1 MGAPLPR
8 RIPKPRSPKQ
18 CRKCQEWLPI
28 ECFDRKA
35 DSPDFHATEC
45 RACKWERKTPT
56 RLVREEKLRAALRRL
71 LDAINENTSALT
83 LYSMYDN
90 DSCLLKRVHVSVV
103 ALCEA
108 KSKAERLLK

>member
-1 MGAPLPR
+1 MSSPLPR
-8 RIPKPRSPKQ
+8 RVPKPRSPKQ

-45 RACKWERKTPT
+45 KACKCDRKTPT

-71 LDAINENTSALT
+71 LDALT
-83 LYSMYDN
+83 GNSIDL
-90 DSCLLKRVHVSVV
+90 
-103 ALCEA
+103 AIA
-108 KSKAERLLK
+108 KAKAARLLK